1 MKNYLYKLLTKY
13 LSLYILPQN
22 SVLEIDPST
31 TSLISAFPQGKITL
45 RESRNGAS
53 QNTLNKEDLKKI
65 SEKRIDFSEIKSL
78 NPNYIILCGL
88 LHYENDI
95 QELFSKL
102 HQVSNDSTRLILLY
116 YSNLWRPFIA
126 FASMIGIRSKNK
138 EQNWLAHEDIA
149 NLLALE
155 KFELISLNQK
165 ILIPIY
171 IPFLSNFVNRYIAPL
186 PFIKNFCLV
195 NIAVAKRI
203 KDHKSSSSQSV
214 SIVVPAR
221 NEAGNI
227 KEIINRIPKMGPEDE
242 IIFIEGNSTD
252 DTWSVIKKI
261 KEEYGDTRNIV
272 IAQQE
277 GKGKGD
283 AVRLGFSLATKD
295 IFMILDADM
304 TVPPEDLPKFYREI
318 VFGSADFVNGNRLV
332 YPMEKGAMRF
342 FNLIGN
348 KFFALSFSFVLS
360 QRFKDTLCGTKVITS
375 ENYKTLAKNRSF
387 FGNFDPF
394 GDFDLIFGA
403 SRMGLK
409 IIEVPITYRERTYG
423 DTNISRWRHGT
434 ILLAMLIY
442 AARKIKFI

>member
-1 MKNYLYKLLTKY
+1 MKNYLYKLLGKY
-13 LSLYILPQN
+13 ISLYILPQN
-22 SVLEIDPST
+22 SILEIDPSNT
-31 TSLISAFPQGKITL
+31 FLISKFSQGKIVL
-45 RESRNGAS
+45 RDSKKTSNIFGE
-53 QNTLNKEDLKKI
+53 KDLKKI
-65 SEKRIDFSEIKSL
+65 SAKKIDFSEIKNL
-78 NPNYIILCGL
+78 NPNYIVLCGL

-102 HQVSNDSTRLILLY
+102 HQVTNDGTRLILLY
-116 YSNLWRPFIA
+116 YSSLWRPFIT
-126 FASMIGIRSKNK
+126 FASWIGVRSKNM

-149 NLLALE
+149 NLLSLE
-155 KFELISLNQK
+155 KFEVISLNQK

-171 IPFLSNFVNRYIAPL
+171 IPLLSNFVNRYLAPL
-186 PFIKNFCLV
+186 PIFKFFCLV
-195 NIAVAKRI
+195 NIAVAKKI
-203 KDHKSSSSQSV
+203 KEHNFVSTQSV
-214 SIVVPAR
+214 SIVIPAR

-227 KEIINRIPKMGPEDE
+227 EAIINRIPKMGLQDE

-252 DTWSVIKKI
+252 DTWSVIKNIKI
-261 KEEYGDTRNIV
+261 KYGDTHNII

-304 TVPPEDLPKFYREI
+304 TVPPEELPKFYREI
-318 VFGSADFVNGNRLV
+318 VFGSADFINGNRLV

-360 QRFKDTLCGTKVITS
+360 QRFKDTLCGTKVIS
-375 ENYKTLAKNRSF
+375 RENYKILAANRSF

-423 DTNISRWRHGT
+423 STNISRWRHGA
-434 ILLAMLIY
+434 ILLSMLIFS
-442 AARKIKFI
+442 ARKIKFI